1 MNRFEI
7 DKFLTHVEASDAEV
21 LSYVA
26 DPAQYV
32 QSWTDR
38 GAAARVPVPD
48 GGRLSREAAAALGA
62 VDYATLYRMGAH
74 PYVLW
79 HFAEAALVWAGELTW
94 PELKEQ
100 FREAVLADGNPDFT
114 T

>member
-1 MNRFEI
+1 MWPI
-7 DKFLTHVEASDAEV
+7 L
-21 LSYVA
+21 LST
-26 DPAQYV
+26 
-32 QSWTDR
+32 SDR
-38 GAAARVPVPD
+38 GFPAAPHLKPRSRTA
-48 GGRLSREAAAALGA
+48 GRLGSEAAGALGSI
-62 VDYATLYRMGAH
+62 DYAALYRMGAH

-100 FREAVLADGNPDFT
+100 FRSAVVADGNPDFT